1 MSNLIQGTLSSFSIE
16 EHIKYS
22 NLPELAIT
30 ILEQMEEEYEQR
42 IIASQEYG
50 ESEDEDLQE
59 QVDDLEAQVE
69 ELESKLTEANATI
82 LELRT
87 ALSVANTDM
96 ERYKRFVRAVKKRIR
111 NGSFFITYEMPFGLH
126 SQIHT
131 ALVENDL
138 DFDV

>member
-42 IIASQEYG
+42 IAAAQECD
-50 ESEDEDLQE
+50 SNDEDDLQE
-59 QVDDLEAQVE
+59 QVDDLKTQVE
-69 ELESKLTEANATI
+69 ELEGELSKNKYTI
-82 LELRT
+82 MELRT